1 MEIIWSRA
9 ADDDLG
15 QIYGYYEARSL
26 RAARRLVRHLFEA
39 IDLLVEMPRMG
50 RLSPYQTEREYR
62 ELVVEQYKIFYY
74 FEEDQLVIARL
85 WDTRQDPTKFFL
97 PGD

>member
-1 MEIIWSRA
+1 MEIIWSQA

-26 RAARRLVRHLFEA
+26 RAARRLLRHLFEA

-74 FEEDQLVIARL
+74 SEGDQLVIARL

-97 PGD
+97 PAE

>member
-15 QIYGYYEARSL
+15 QIYGYHETRSL
-26 RAARRLVRHLFEA
+26 RAARRLLRHLFKA
-39 IDLLVEMPRMG
+39 IDLLAEMPRMG
-50 RLSPYQTEREYR
+50 MLSPYQTDREYR
-62 ELVVEQYKIFYY
+62 ELVFEHYKIFYY
-74 FEEDQLVIARL
+74 LEEDRLVIARL

-97 PGD
+97 PRA